1 MEPPLGGLLLR
12 NTAWM
17 GAAQT
22 IRTGVQAAYFILM
35 ARALGTNGYG
45 AFVGVVSL
53 VAITTPFASLGTG
66 NLLVKHV
73 ARDSS
78 TFGPHWGKALAT
90 TLIGGTVLLL
100 LVTLSAGA
108 LLPRSIPVGL
118 IVAVGAADLLF
129 ARFVDVSGFAY
140 QAVQRLDRTAL
151 MQLLVSPLR
160 LLAAGI
166 LVATS
171 NAPTAAQWGWVY
183 LVSSAA
189 GACIA
194 VACVSWEMGRPR
206 FDLRRLATGTR
217 EGTYFSV
224 SLSAQTIYNDLDKAM
239 LARLAT
245 LAATGVYAAAYRV
258 VDIAFLPIGAVISA
272 SYTRFFQHGAL
283 GVRATAQY
291 ARRLLRLGVAWGILA
306 GAGLYLLAPTLPMIL
321 GGEYRDSVAAV
332 RWLAVLPLLKAVHY
346 FGANALTGAGHQ
358 GVRTAIQL
366 GIALINVLLCLWLIP
381 LYSWPGAAAATLA
394 SDGLLALGMW
404 LAVYRLGR
412 REAPRW
418 GDRQVASAV
427 EAR

>member
-1 MEPPLGGLLLR
+1 VGSPVRGLLLR
-12 NTAWM
+12 NTAWI
-17 GAAQT
+17 GAGQA
-22 IRTGVQAAYFILM
+22 IRTVVQALYFILM

-53 VAITTPFASLGTG
+53 VAITTPFATLGTG

-73 ARDSS
+73 ARDAS
-78 TFGPHWGKALAT
+78 TFAWYWGKALAT
-90 TLIGGTVLLL
+90 TLIGGTLLL
-100 LVTLSAGA
+100 GLITVSASA

-118 IVAVGAADLLF
+118 IVAVGAADLIF
-129 ARFVDVSGFAY
+129 ARLVDVSGFAF
-140 QAVQRLDRTAL
+140 QAVHRMDRTAL

-166 LVATS
+166 LIATNS
-171 NAPTAAQWGWVY
+171 APTAVEWGWLY
-183 LVSSAA
+183 LVSSVV
-189 GACIA
+189 GGCVA

-206 FDLRRLATGTR
+206 FDLRGLGSEAR
-217 EGTYFSV
+217 EGTFFSV
-224 SLSAQTIYNDLDKAM
+224 SLSAQTIYNDIDKAM

-245 LAATGVYAAAYRV
+245 LAATGVYAAGYRV

-272 SYTRFFQHGAL
+272 SYARFFQHGVL
-283 GVRATAQY
+283 GVRATARY
-291 ARRLLRLGVAWGILA
+291 ARRLLRLGVAWGLLA
-306 GAGLYLLAPTLPMIL
+306 GVGLYLLAPTLPLIL
-321 GGEYRDSVAAV
+321 GGEYRDSVGAV

-366 GIALINVLLCLWLIP
+366 GIALANVLLCFWLIP

-394 SDGLLALGMW
+394 SDGLLAVGMW
-404 LAVYRLGR
+404 VAVYQIGR
-412 REAPRW
+412 KEAPRW
-418 GDRQVASAV
+418 TDDQVAAAA